1 MKTVLAAAVLGLL
14 LGASPLT
21 SFATETDRG
30 PQVAAAV
37 FTLEG
42 DETPPA
48 EAAEE
53 GADQDATGQ
62 DAATQDSTDL
72 DEPPS
77 DDAVMQNFTRHR
89 PGACPEGPPCKT
101 E

>member
-1 MKTVLAAAVLGLL
+1 MKTVLAATVLGLL
-14 LGASPLT
+14 MGASPLPA
-21 SFATETDRG
+21 FAAETDQG
-30 PQVAAAV
+30 LQVAAAV

-42 DETPPA
+42 EEAPPA
-48 EAAEE
+48 EAVEE
-53 GADQDATGQ
+53 GTDQDATGQ
-62 DAATQDSTDL
+62 DATQDSTGK
-72 DEPPS
+72 DEAPS